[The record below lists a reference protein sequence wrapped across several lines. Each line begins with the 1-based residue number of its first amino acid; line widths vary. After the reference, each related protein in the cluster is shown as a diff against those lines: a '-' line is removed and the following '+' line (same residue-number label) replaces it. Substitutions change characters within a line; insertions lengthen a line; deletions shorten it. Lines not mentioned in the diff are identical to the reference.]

1 MISQRS
7 FAYLSYVILAIMAAS
22 LFLVALGLV
31 PRSWYEY
38 MFAGV
43 LGLFLFRIAL
53 RLIIARKARLTAEG
67 SAGPPGGGSPPAG

>member
-7 FAYLSYVILAIMAAS
+7 FAYLSYIILAIMAAS
-22 LFLVALGLV
+22 LILVAFGLI

-43 LGLFLFRIAL
+43 LGLFLFRMAL
-53 RLIIARKARLTAEG
+53 RLIIARKARLAAKEEKK
-67 SAGPPGGGSPPAG
+67 PGGDPSATA

>member
-22 LFLVALGLV
+22 LLLVALGLV

-38 MFAGV
+38 MFAGI
-43 LGLFLFRIAL
+43 LGLFLFRMAL
-53 RLIIARKARLTAEG
+53 RLILARKARLEAKQNP
-67 SAGPPGGGSPPAG
+67 SPGGGEGE